1 VYNDQCIFKLA
12 ERSKVMG
19 EVHRL
24 LDEKGRAG
32 LLADPYLPFDR
43 AVVEAASSYLT
54 CEGNEI
60 GYLYSGW
67 AQSALPHK
75 RLADDASWQVRTDHV
90 SLLVE
95 PGKRHTLTGD
105 PIAVGVP
112 YGSRARLIILY
123 LQSEAMRTN
132 SREIELGRSL
142 HAWLR
147 KLEISIG
154 GSSMAAVR
162 DQAERIS
169 RCRMSFQIKQGNRTG
184 LINQNIL
191 DTAMFVDTEGDGSQ
205 GSLFVETAKLSE
217 MFFEQLKRHPVPIEE
232 AAIKAISNNSQAI
245 DIYCWL
251 AYRLHALSGPTMV
264 SWRALMAQ
272 FGAGV
277 SAPFKFRQQFRTTLD
292 LAQAVY
298 PEAKVEVLPKGVM
311 LHPSPAPVSPKIIT
325 MAPHR
330 KTKSIVG

>member
-1 VYNDQCIFKLA
+1 MVTT
-12 ERSKVMG
+12 SKGLTRMG

-24 LDEKGRAG
+24 LDEKGHAD
-32 LLADPYLPFDR
+32 LLADPRLPFDR

-54 CEGNEI
+54 CEAREI

-75 RLADDASWQVRTDHV
+75 RLADDASWQVRTDYV

-105 PIAVGVP
+105 PIPIGVP

-147 KLEISIG
+147 KLEISVG

-191 DTAMFVDTEGDGSQ
+191 DTAMFVDADGDSPQ
-205 GSLFVETAKLSE
+205 GSLFAETAKLSE

-232 AAIKAISNNSQAI
+232 SAIKSISNNSQAI
-245 DIYCWL
+245 DTYCFL
-251 AYRLHALSGPTMV
+251 AYRLHALSSPTMV
-264 SWRALMAQ
+264 PWKSLMAQ

-277 SAPFKFRQQFRTTLD
+277 SAPFKFRQQFRGTLE
-292 LAQAVY
+292 LAMAVY
-298 PEAKVEVLPKGVM
+298 PEAKVEVLPRGVM
-311 LHPSPAPVSPKIIT
+311 LHPSPPPVSPKIFPL
-325 MAPHR
+325 APRHKAR
-330 KTKSIVG
+330 DFSA

>member
-1 VYNDQCIFKLA
+1 
-12 ERSKVMG
+12 M
-19 EVHRL
+19 
-24 LDEKGRAG
+24 
-32 LLADPYLPFDR
+32 
-43 AVVEAASSYLT
+43 
-54 CEGNEI
+54 
-60 GYLYSGW
+60 
-67 AQSALPHK
+67 
-75 RLADDASWQVRTDHV
+75 RTDHV

-105 PIAVGVP
+105 PTPVGVP

-147 KLEISIG
+147 KLEIPIG

-191 DTAMFVDTEGDGSQ
+191 DTAMFVDVEGDGLQ
-205 GSLFVETAKLSE
+205 GALFVETAKLSE

-232 AAIKAISNNSQAI
+232 AAIKSISNNSQAI

-251 AYRLHALSGPTMV
+251 AYRLHVLSGPTMV
-264 SWRALMAQ
+264 SWKALMAQ
-272 FGAGV
+272 FGTGV

-298 PEAKVEVLPKGVM
+298 PEAKVDVLPKGVM
-311 LHPSPAPVSPKIIT
+311 LHPSSAPISPKMIS
-325 MAPHR
+325 MAPR
-330 KTKSIVG
+330 RQGKDGVR

>member
-1 VYNDQCIFKLA
+1 
-12 ERSKVMG
+12 MG

-32 LLADPYLPFDR
+32 VIADPCIQFDR
-43 AVVEAASSYLT
+43 AVVEAASSYLA
-54 CEGNEI
+54 CEAGEI

-75 RLADDASWQVRTDHV
+75 RLADDANWQVRTDYV

-147 KLEISIG
+147 KLEISVG
-154 GSSMAAVR
+154 GSSMTAVR

-191 DTAMFVDTEGDGSQ
+191 DTAMFVDADGDGSQ

-232 AAIKAISNNSQAI
+232 SAIKSISNNSQAI
-245 DIYCWL
+245 DIYCFL
-251 AYRLHALSGPTMV
+251 AYRLHALSSPTMV
-264 SWRALMAQ
+264 PWSGLMAQ

-277 SAPFKFRQQFRTTLD
+277 SALFKFRQQYRAALE
-292 LAQAVY
+292 LAMAVY
-298 PEAKVEVLPKGVM
+298 PEAKVDVLPKGLM
-311 LHPSPAPVSPKIIT
+311 LHPSPPPVSPKIFSL
-325 MAPHR
+325 APR
-330 KTKSIVG
+330 RRAGDIAGP